1 MVSLEK
7 LCNFLDEYLDINAI
21 SDACWN
27 GLQYQGKSRVEK
39 IVYCVDAGSE
49 AFRKASSVK
58 GDMIIVHHGHF
69 WKNLN
74 PSYSGW
80 AKKRL
85 EILKSGNISLYACH
99 LPLDRHK
106 EVGNNAQ
113 ILSLLGAGI
122 IDEFILNEGKNVGWI
137 GEIPD
142 GLSIK
147 AIEKVL
153 NKKLNTKSKLLAFG
167 PERVRTVAV
176 CSGGGG
182 YGGFYEAMA
191 KEVDLY
197 ITGDTTEIYYTAKD
211 FGINVIFAGHH
222 CTETIGLRALCKV
235 IEDRFE
241 VESYFLDL
249 PTGL

>member
-1 MVSLEK
+1 MVKLEK
-7 LCNFLDEYLDINAI
+7 LCDFLDEYLDINAI

-27 GLQYQGKSRVEK
+27 GLQYQGKSNVEK
-39 IVYCVDAGSE
+39 IVYCVDAGAE
-49 AFRKASSVK
+49 AFRKTSSVK
-58 GDMIIVHHGHF
+58 GDMIVVHHGHF

-85 EILKSGNISLYACH
+85 DILKAGNISLYACH
-99 LPLDRHK
+99 LPLDRHR
-106 EVGNNAQ
+106 EVGNNAR
-113 ILSLLGAGI
+113 ILSLLGAEI
-122 IDEFILNEGKNVGWI
+122 TDEFLMSEGKNVGWI
-137 GEIPD
+137 GEIAD

-147 AIEKVL
+147 TIEKTI
-153 NKKLNTKSKLLAFG
+153 NKGLNTKSNVLPFG
-167 PERVRTVAV
+167 PDKVRTVAV

-191 KEVDLY
+191 KKADLY
-197 ITGDTTEIYYTAKD
+197 ITGDTAEIYYTARD

-222 CTETIGLRALCKV
+222 CTETVGLKALSGI